1 MNIQPILVV
10 AILSAATAA
19 ARAASVQILH
29 KGRIVAALVTDK
41 EVSRISAE
49 NVKTTPD
56 GSQVHARGQVEIRL
70 GQGEGEATIRAEEV
84 RILK

>member
-1 MNIQPILVV
+1 MNIQPIVVV
-10 AILSAATAA
+10 AILSAATA

-29 KGRIVAALVTDK
+29 KGRIVAALVTNR

-49 NVKTTPD
+49 KLKTSPD
-56 GSQVHARGQVEIRL
+56 GSRVHAQGQVEIRL
-70 GQGEGEATIRAEEV
+70 GQGDAATTIRAEEA